1 MVWAGRYLPAFTIYC
16 MASSGFS
23 HKPFKSIVIG
33 KEQTTAFGSL
43 QVAQLTPSAQC
54 DFVFGLN
61 DRIVESIEY
70 AGGYV
75 SASNGYAIANSSTS
89 ASGSGA
95 VQLRRGLKYAAGQGS
110 LFRGTAV
117 FDEPVA
123 GNIQLIGAGNGECGY
138 FFAYAGTTFG
148 IYHQDTSAREIR
160 RLDITTPADT
170 ETVTV
175 TLDGQTAVIP
185 VTGGLSNVQ
194 TAYQLFLGD
203 YRQTGNGWIVDV
215 VSGSVFFLSARAGP
229 YSGSYSASGSI
240 SGPLG
245 TFTRVAEGIA
255 PASTF
260 YPQSS
265 WNIDK
270 MDGTGQT
277 RMVLDHQKGNV
288 YEIGFQ
294 YLGQGNAFFG
304 IEDSET
310 GIIAPVHVIKNTNN
324 RTTPVLRNPKV
335 SGLVGSTNFGNTTN
349 IVTKCASLGT
359 FTEGIF
365 KKLDPK
371 FAHVRSFDSDA
382 SGVFRGLVALK
393 VNRVFRGQACFGE
406 MDLLRIGATNA
417 AGGASG
423 KPFQIGIFSDSQI
436 DGPVNFQYENSL
448 NSTVAYANLG
458 TSSTGSTI
466 TNNLEPIFT
475 FGVNSGNSVSIDLSE
490 LDYIFGPGR
499 VIIIAFR
506 SAAAT
511 SGHTLSINWFEQQ

>member
-1 MVWAGRYLPAFTIYC
+1 

-23 HKPFKSIVIG
+23 HKPFKSVVIA
-33 KEQTTAFGSL
+33 KQQTTAFGSL

-54 DFVFGLN
+54 DFVYGLN
-61 DRIVESIEY
+61 DRVVEMIEY

-75 SASNGYAIANSSTS
+75 TSSNGYAITNSSTS

-110 LFRGTAV
+110 LFRGTAI

-160 RLDITTPADT
+160 RLDITTPANT

-175 TLDGQTAVIP
+175 TLDGQTAVVP

-194 TAYQLFLGD
+194 TAYQLSLGD
-203 YRQTGNGWIVDV
+203 YRQAGNGWLVDV

-229 YSGSYSASGSI
+229 YSGSYSASGSV

-245 TFTRVAEGIA
+245 SFTRVAEGIA
-255 PASTF
+255 PASAF

-310 GIIAPVHVIKNTNN
+310 GIIEPVHVIKNANN
-324 RTTPVLRNPKV
+324 RTTPVLKNPKI

-365 KKLDPK
+365 RKLDPK
-371 FAHVRSFDSDA
+371 FAHVRTFDTTNT

-393 VNRVFRGQACFGE
+393 VNRVFRSQACFGE
-406 MDLLRIGATNA
+406 IDFLRIGATNA
-417 AGGASG
+417 GAGATG

-436 DGPVNFQYENSL
+436 VGPVDFQYENLL
-448 NSTVAYANLG
+448 NSVVAYADLG
-458 TSSTGSTI
+458 TGTTGSTI
-466 TNNLEPIFT
+466 TNNTEPIFSVGIST
-475 FGVNSGNSVSIDLSE
+475 GDSVSVDLSE
-490 LDYIFGPGR
+490 LDYVFGPGR
-499 VIIIAFR
+499 VIIIGFR
-506 SAAAT
+506 SADGVT
-511 SGHTLSINWFEQQ
+511 GNSVSINWFEQQ